1 MTDINP
7 AITVIICMYKGEAT
21 VCRMIDCVLNQTYKD
36 FELILVDDGS
46 PDRCGEIADEYS
58 KKDNRVR
65 VLHKPNGGL
74 ADARNHAL
82 DIARGEYTIQF
93 DQDDWVEPDCLEG
106 MYAEAK
112 RQDADM
118 LICDYFHN
126 DENGQKY
133 ASQKPSAIS
142 SFSVLKDI
150 LLGNIYGYCWNKL
163 VRLDSYRTYSVRFPL
178 EFYGCEDQYGMC
190 QMLKHDIRIA
200 YLPKAY
206 CHYVYLQGSLSRHYD
221 ERTYQNDLLVRD
233 MFTQLVADTP
243 MKDVAFRSKSAAIYA
258 RAFLFGKDL
267 YSSSQF
273 KEFFS
278 EYFPYVKSRGVM
290 KYLYSLSQQGHY
302 QLARKV
308 FAILFYGKQIYKR
321 IKKTCR

>member
-1 MTDINP
+1 
-7 AITVIICMYKGEAT
+7 
-21 VCRMIDCVLNQTYKD
+21 
-36 FELILVDDGS
+36 
-46 PDRCGEIADEYS
+46 
-58 KKDNRVR
+58 
-65 VLHKPNGGL
+65 
-74 ADARNHAL
+74 
-82 DIARGEYTIQF
+82 
-93 DQDDWVEPDCLEG
+93 
-106 MYAEAK
+106 
-112 RQDADM
+112 
-118 LICDYFHN
+118 
-126 DENGQKY
+126 
-133 ASQKPSAIS
+133 
-142 SFSVLKDI
+142 
-150 LLGNIYGYCWNKL
+150 
-163 VRLDSYRTYSVRFPL
+163 
-178 EFYGCEDQYGMC
+178 
-190 QMLKHDIRIA
+190 
-200 YLPKAY
+200 
-206 CHYVYLQGSLSRHYD
+206 
-221 ERTYQNDLLVRD
+221 